1 MRRFFETSASAKK
14 SDLVDIIKKEY
25 TECRTETILEE
36 MYLQKKEEK
45 AERQQCSHWK
55 EAYSSTGFR
64 REWYRRKWIYSNW
77 SILGED
83 DLWKQNYERDT
94 VNKIW
99 DYKKKPMSIYI

>member
-1 MRRFFETSASAKK
+1 MRRFFETSASVKK

-55 EAYSSTGFR
+55 EAYSSTSFR
-64 REWYRRKWIYSNW
+64 RE
-77 SILGED
+77 
-83 DLWKQNYERDT
+83 
-94 VNKIW
+94 
-99 DYKKKPMSIYI
+99 